1 MSNIA
6 FATFLPYTVMVGA
19 LFPTERRRIRRHI
32 QREMRMNKIAIA
44 LSVCLLLS
52 TAVGCASAI
61 TDTEKPFIVAMGLA
75 YPPFE
80 TKDSA
85 GNPSGVSV
93 DFAKAFGEYIGRE
106 VRIENIA
113 WDGLIP
119 SLQTGK
125 ADMIVS
131 SMTITEKRK
140 EMVDF
145 SDPYANALL
154 AILANKNSGISYIDD
169 LNQPG
174 KKVAVKT
181 GTTGDIYAQ
190 EYL

>member
-80 TKDSA
+80 TKDTLI
-85 GNPSGVSV
+85 N
-93 DFAKAFGEYIGRE
+93 KAFAFPIC
-106 VRIENIA
+106 
-113 WDGLIP
+113 
-119 SLQTGK
+119 
-125 ADMIVS
+125 
-131 SMTITEKRK
+131 
-140 EMVDF
+140 
-145 SDPYANALL
+145 
-154 AILANKNSGISYIDD
+154 
-169 LNQPG
+169 
-174 KKVAVKT
+174 KT
-181 GTTGDIYAQ
+181 WG
-190 EYL
+190 